1 MLRFLLDENV
11 PKKVKEFLES
21 MGYVAEYSTRGLK
34 NSELASIAISGK
46 YVLVTRDSDFTN
58 TILYPPGQFHG
69 IIVLRVHPP
78 RAEKL
83 IEGIAKVLAMIKD
96 LDGKL
101 IIIRDEGVE
110 IIEGKT

>member
-1 MLRFLLDENV
+1 MLKFLLDENV
-11 PKKVKEFLES
+11 PRKVKEFLES
-21 MGYVAEYSTRGLK
+21 MGYVAEYSTKGLK

-96 LDGKL
+96 LDDKL
-101 IIIRDEGVE
+101 IIVRDEGIE